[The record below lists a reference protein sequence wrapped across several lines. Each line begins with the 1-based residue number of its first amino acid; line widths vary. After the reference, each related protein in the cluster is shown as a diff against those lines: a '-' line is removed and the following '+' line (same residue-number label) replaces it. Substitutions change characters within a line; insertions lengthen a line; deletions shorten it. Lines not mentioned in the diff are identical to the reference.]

1 MHEGLILDH
10 QLSAML
16 EAAAEVGAM
25 KALKQAGHLKA
36 FMSFN
41 EAAKTY
47 GKAQVNRWIASGEI
61 KPLNNSSGGRI
72 RLDRV
77 RLATLSVSQSL
88 IKYVSL
94 KNVTR

>member
-1 MHEGLILDH
+1 MNNGLILDH
-10 QLSAML
+10 QLSALL
-16 EAAAEVGAM
+16 EAAAEIGAM
-25 KALKQAGHLKA
+25 KALKHAGHLKA

-47 GKAQVNRWIASGEI
+47 GKAQVEKWIRSGQL
-61 KPLNNSSGGRI
+61 KPLDNAAGTMI
-72 RLDRV
+72 RLDRI
-77 RLATLSVSQSL
+77 RLATLSTSQSL